1 MNEATVHALI
11 SHLWPHGDSLTG
23 DQVYMVLDGARDPF
37 IAWLVRAGALEHA
50 CLYTGALSA
59 RLQAAA
65 PYIIHL
71 APQAALT
78 ATLLRRGWGNSWGF
92 LTVVPAHVGLNQQRL
107 HFKKLLR
114 VRDEAGTEL
123 HFRYYDPRVLRTY
136 LPTCTQDELRQF
148 FGAVPRIV
156 VESADGAAM
165 VSYHADGTRHSVAL
179 DAIGGSAKA

>member
-1 MNEATVHALI
+1 MNDATLQALI
-11 SHLWPHGDSLTG
+11 AQLWPQGDSLTG

-37 IAWLVRAGALEHA
+37 IAWLVRSGTLEYA
-50 CLYTGALSA
+50 CLYTGVLSA

-78 ATLLRRGWGNSWGF
+78 ASLLRRGWGNSWGF
-92 LTVVPAHVGLNQQRL
+92 LTVVLAHVGLNQQRL

-123 HFRYYDPRVLRTY
+123 HFRYYDPRVMRTY

-148 FGAVPRIV
+148 FGPVPRIV
-156 VESADGAAM
+156 VESAGGAEM
-165 VSYHADGTRHSVAL
+165 VSHYADGSSHSVAL
-179 DAIGGSAKA
+179 ADVGTSVPS